1 VPDPLV
7 SFVAPLVVSD
17 SRLAL
22 FSARDAGAYTL
33 VLQGFPKPIG
43 VVAPVPEQPVDI
55 WQTAQQGPR
64 PDVIAHLPGR
74 HEEVERPPFAVADG
88 MQLGVHAALGAA
100 NQAATPPFFTPR
112 LKPYPAAAKATMVD
126 SSSDQKGLEVI
137 DYR

>member
-1 VPDPLV
+1 MRVIKAGSIIPTPL
-7 SFVAPLVVSD
+7 FL
-17 SRLAL
+17 
-22 FSARDAGAYTL
+22 G
-33 VLQGFPKPIG
+33 VLQGFPEPIG

-112 LKPYPAAAKATMVD
+112 LDAVRCALRYLRRLTRTHGVRLFTSIITVFFSPC
-126 SSSDQKGLEVI
+126 
-137 DYR
+137 YRVLKKS